1 MERALLR
8 LGVHPTYVTYRTEYV
23 PTMTRRLVLCTFA
36 ILTHPNLP
44 SFKREVCYSTAL
56 TVVTAMDIACGQAL
70 GWLLS

>member
-23 PTMTRRLVLCTFA
+23 PTMTRRLVLC
-36 ILTHPNLP
+36 
-44 SFKREVCYSTAL
+44 KREVCYSTAL
-56 TVVTAMDIACGQAL
+56 TVVTVMDIACGQAL